1 MTGKNKRRMRPCAAG
16 KRAVPFVLA
25 LVMMLTSVPMSG
37 VWAVAGEIVVDDSE
51 ETIAYLVADDGTEIE
66 LSEQELEEL
75 RATSLDEIPTQIDA
89 VLEGDFAD
97 SADPSDLTEDAGDIG
112 LIVDEDDTSWYMPED
127 EDASGSMQDEE
138 DPSKEEGA
146 QAGEI
151 TSEEEGVPEE
161 GAQDE
166 INAPEEDAP
175 AGEELE
181 GSEGSEEEEIPVEE
195 AAEADTDVFGAS
207 DDDGQAEDE
216 LSAGSQADENGED
229 GPLGGGNAEHI
240 DIPALTESFAFLP
253 MTWKGTST
261 KAASV
266 GAPGAPV
273 NSSYYN
279 VNITQSGNTVRVS
292 GTIASPYA
300 FYGLFVD
307 TDLAEPVTGSS
318 VNTTINMSNY
328 ATGYHTVI
336 IGLIYT
342 PDPSSYVDMIGR
354 KYMVSNNITARPSYK
369 GRFEVY
375 SKYFN
380 FYPYN
385 IGMQNTDGDL
395 YMEYK
400 TSKAKTWKRSG
411 YMRSNLIELLPTQGY
426 KISGLKAMKTYKTRI
441 RYGTF
446 VTYSKD
452 LAGDGKQHF
461 FGGPT
466 LKTATIKTGSA
477 KKPPIRSVTAKAVN
491 VKYHKVR
498 HYGKYTGVY
507 LYTEKFYT
515 CKIKV
520 TINMKKKPGTKG
532 LFVNDRWLKGNKKV
546 YTTTFSPYPNY
557 YFKHPR
563 GSGKFTVSVRSG
575 QSKNWGGYSPT
586 WSKTKR
592 LS

>member
-1 MTGKNKRRMRPCAAG
+1 MTGKNKWRRRLCAAG
-16 KRAVPFVLA
+16 KRAVPFLLA
-25 LVMMLTSVPMSG
+25 LAMMLTSVSMSG
-37 VWAVAGEIVVDDSE
+37 LWAMAGETVVDDSE

-75 RATSLDEIPTQIDA
+75 RAASLDEIPTQIDA
-89 VLEGDFAD
+89 VLEGDFTD

-138 DPSKEEGA
+138 D
-146 QAGEI
+146 
-151 TSEEEGVPEE
+151 TSEEDGT
-161 GAQDE
+161 QDE

-181 GSEGSEEEEIPVEE
+181 GLEGSEEEEIPVEE
-195 AAEADTDVFGAS
+195 AADADTDVFGAS
-207 DDDGQAEDE
+207 DEDEQDEDE
-216 LSAGSQADENGED
+216 LSAGSVTDENGED

-253 MTWKGTST
+253 MTWAGTSP
-261 KAASV
+261 KASSV

-273 NSSYYN
+273 KSSYYN
-279 VNITQSGNTVRVS
+279 VNITQSGNTVKVS

-307 TDLAEPVTGSS
+307 TELAEPVTGSS

-342 PDPSSYVDMIGR
+342 PEPSSYVDMIGR
-354 KYMVSNNITARPSYK
+354 KYMVSNNITARPTYK

-380 FYPYN
+380 YYPYN

-411 YMRSNLIELLPTQGY
+411 YMRSNLIELLPTQGFA
-426 KISGLKAMKTYKTRI
+426 ISGLKPKKTYKTRI

-452 LAGDGKQHF
+452 YAGDGKQYF

-466 LKTATIKTGSA
+466 LKTTKIKTGAA
-477 KKPPIRSVTAKAVN
+477 KKPPIRSVRAQAVN

-520 TINMKKKPGTKG
+520 TITMKKKPGTKG

-575 QSKNWGGYSPT
+575 QSKKWGGYSPT